1 MSLSKNLLNELKNDL
16 EKIISE
22 IEVLLIAVKKL
33 IKIFFKIKELIGK
46 ITNAQEEYAVSLS
59 KNESIK
65 NDSIK
70 RSERI
75 KNIDIELENWKSLK
89 TNSEKMT
96 MELTGRKEK
105 LKLRLRKIK
114 RTLKK

>member
-22 IEVLLIAVKKL
+22 IEVLIDSGKK
-33 IKIFFKIKELIGK
+33 IDKDIFLKLKNLIGK

-96 MELTGRKEK
+96 MELTGRK
-105 LKLRLRKIK
+105 
-114 RTLKK
+114 KKNQN